1 MIYRSLIAGA
11 LLAVT
16 LAACSRP
23 TSLQP
28 TWHAAKGSVG
38 PYAQVLVV
46 GVTSN
51 QNRRR
56 QFEDLLAARLRE
68 NGNTA
73 WASSREMAIDE
84 ALNRDTVAGAVRK
97 TGASTVVVTR
107 LVNQEVSVDEV
118 GARTGVKT
126 QRKTET
132 AVDFFRYDYNEYE
145 EPGYL
150 VVKTTVT
157 LTTDVYDA
165 ADGRLLYSLDSVTF
179 DKETDN
185 EILSELTTAIARQLR
200 RDGLVK

>member
-1 MIYRSLIAGA
+1 MTYRSLFAGA
-11 LLAVT
+11 LLTVT

-73 WASSREMAIDE
+73 WASSRETSSMLSTFGRARVLRGE
-84 ALNRDTVAGAVRK
+84 STTPVGSSLRK
-97 TGASTVVVTR
+97 PSACR
-107 LVNQEVSVDEV
+107 NL
-118 GARTGVKT
+118 
-126 QRKTET
+126 
-132 AVDFFRYDYNEYE
+132 
-145 EPGYL
+145 
-150 VVKTTVT
+150 
-157 LTTDVYDA
+157 
-165 ADGRLLYSLDSVTF
+165 
-179 DKETDN
+179 
-185 EILSELTTAIARQLR
+185 
-200 RDGLVK
+200 